1 MNNTQ
6 IQIVPSMDN
15 ISQLVEVESIDKP
28 IIVNQFDNTLDP
40 FTEIQKLPLQTQYGG
55 LSKAHSIRLMLKGK
69 DTEMGICETRKS
81 NTF

>member
-15 ISQLVEVESIDKP
+15 ISQLVKAQSIDEP
-28 IIVNQFDNTLDP
+28 VIVNSFDSTLHP

-55 LSKAHSIRLMLKGK
+55 LSKAHSIRMMLKGK
-69 DTEMGICETRKS
+69 DTEMGIVKV
-81 NTF
+81 NY